1 MFHTVAFSQ
10 ALTTTNVGTL
20 VTPVVDSTVTING
33 NNLLIPDKINQLFAA
48 FGFSTVGTAATK
60 VQVQTPSLREV
71 FWPSLSPIINAATPD
86 ANALIPSFM
95 DNPIPLQTQEGLN
108 IQSDA
113 LSTATAGQQGAV
125 VFLSDGKRTPVTGSK
140 IFTMRA
146 TTAIVLSANT
156 WVNGQ
161 FTFDQ
166 PLPVGNYDVVGMRAE
181 GTGLMAAR
189 LVFVGPS
196 AVTRPGC
203 PGNATALT
211 RDLEDFRYGRSGVWG
226 TFFSITPPSLDCLGA
241 TGTTQVI
248 YLDLVPR

>member
-1 MFHTVAFSQ
+1 MFHTIAFSQ

-33 NNLLIPDKINQLFAA
+33 NNLLIPEKINQLFAG
-48 FGFSTVGTAATK
+48 FGFSTAGTAATK

-71 FWPSLSPIINAATPD
+71 FWPSLSPIVNATTPD
-86 ANALIPSFM
+86 ANSLIPSFM

-108 IQSDA
+108 IQTDA

-125 VFLSDGKRTPVTGSK
+125 IFLSDGKRAPVQSSK
-140 IFTMRA
+140 IYTMRF
-146 TTAIVLSANT
+146 TTAIALSANS
-156 WVNGQ
+156 WVNGSL
-161 FTFDQ
+161 TFDQ
-166 PLPVGNYDVVGMRAE
+166 PLPVGNYDVVGLRVE

-189 LVFVGPS
+189 LVFVGQS
-196 AVTRPGC
+196 AITRPGC

-226 TFFSITPPSLDCLGA
+226 TFFSITPPSLDCIGA
-241 TGTTQVI
+241 TGTTQVG
-248 YLDLVPR
+248 YLDLIPK